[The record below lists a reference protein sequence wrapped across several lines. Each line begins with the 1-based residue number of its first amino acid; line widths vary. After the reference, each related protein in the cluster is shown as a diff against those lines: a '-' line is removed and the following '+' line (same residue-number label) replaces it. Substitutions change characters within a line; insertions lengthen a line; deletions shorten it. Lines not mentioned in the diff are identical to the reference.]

1 MASTLCHN
9 GFRSCCVTGN
19 HSCPL
24 SSLPHHLTIS
34 FNQALGTRRHP
45 AHPRQLPV
53 LPSERLRLG
62 RGGGLPQDA
71 ELPSLIMD
79 TLRLSEFRRCS
90 LLGELPTP
98 RFFLSTF
105 H

>member
-9 GFRSCCVTGN
+9 GFHPCCVTGN

-34 FNQALGTRRHP
+34 STKP
-45 AHPRQLPV
+45 WAHAGIQPTPGNSLYFQEKG
-53 LPSERLRLG
+53 SG
-62 RGGGLPQDA
+62 RGGVGGFPRLQNSHRSSWTHYAFQSSGDA
-71 ELPSLIMD
+71 PFSVN
-79 TLRLSEFRRCS
+79 SPPP
-90 LLGELPTP
+90 G
-98 RFFLSTF
+98 FFLSTL

>member
-9 GFRSCCVTGN
+9 GFQSCCVTGN

-45 AHPRQLPV
+45 AHLRQLPV

-62 RGGGLPQDA
+62 RGGGFP
-71 ELPSLIMD
+71 
-79 TLRLSEFRRCS
+79 RLQNSHCS
-90 LLGELPTP
+90 SWTHYAFQISGNAPFLVNSPPPG
-98 RFFLSTF
+98 FFLSTL